1 MSKRIQ
7 VGVLGATGAVGQRF
21 CQLLEAHPWFEVGAV
36 TASERSAGKY
46 YKDAVDWRLST
57 PLPENIGDLRV
68 IPTKSED
75 MPGDVKLVFS
85 SPPLVLPGPVEAY
98 YALACF
104 GVSSNAASYSMCDDV
119 PLLFPEVYKY
129 HVKLLQ

>member
-1 MSKRIQ
+1 MSKLIQ

-68 IPTKSED
+68 IPTRSTD
-75 MPGDVKLVFS
+75 MPDDVKLVFS
-85 SPPLVLPGPVEAY
+85 
-98 YALACF
+98 
-104 GVSSNAASYSMCDDV
+104 V
-119 PLLFPEVYKY
+119 PSGRYRQKS
-129 HVKLLQ
+129 